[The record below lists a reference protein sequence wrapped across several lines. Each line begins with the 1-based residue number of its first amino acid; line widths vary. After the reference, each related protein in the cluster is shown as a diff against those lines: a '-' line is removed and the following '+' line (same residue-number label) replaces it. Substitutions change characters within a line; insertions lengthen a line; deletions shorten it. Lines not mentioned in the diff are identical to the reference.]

1 MMLFNGSHY
10 SSNDDYVVCLFPSCA
25 SSCVL
30 WADQVEC
37 HQSQWRLISHVGFLR
52 CDSCAQISTDN
63 HFIRLFKAA
72 HQMYIATWIKSIQ
85 PFMYY
90 YAIWIRVYTA
100 IVTMPIIVVAVYV
113 IFCCS
118 SILQR
123 KRDIQYIIIIRHRS
137 LNKESTI
144 PSSSILMTYQVK
156 LVTVWCKVKHISWL
170 ARLSLLLLLM
180 VSSFCTFVLACR
192 HMLPGHFC
200 RSLNRRCPARVHCSK
215 HGHKYPRQEWHKG
228 LAISLLSF
236 QDHT

>member
-1 MMLFNGSHY
+1 MEAIILVMTTMS
-10 SSNDDYVVCLFPSCA
+10 YVFSPVVHLLVSFGRIKLN
-25 SSCVL
+25 VTNHNEDWYHTL
-30 WADQVEC
+30 
-37 HQSQWRLISHVGFLR
+37 
-52 CDSCAQISTDN
+52 DSFAVIPAHRSSTDN